1 MDVHAVRLWAGPDNT
16 RIVLDLSGSAQH
28 SLAVLG
34 NPERVVLDVPGAPGW
49 VRGWGRAAGVT
60 ADYFEIDSD
69 FGHSASGLDAAKW
82 APRLKA
88 FMATLQNRS

>member
-1 MDVHAVRLWAGPDNT
+1 MAKLK
-16 RIVLDLSGSAQH
+16 
-28 SLAVLG
+28 
-34 NPERVVLDVPGAPGW
+34 
-49 VRGWGRAAGVT
+49 AAGVE

-88 FMATLQNRS
+88 FMATLEKRS

>member
-1 MDVHAVRLWAGPDNT
+1 MTAMFLPTGKAVN
-16 RIVLDLSGSAQH
+16 
-28 SLAVLG
+28 
-34 NPERVVLDVPGAPGW
+34 
-49 VRGWGRAAGVT
+49 AAGGG

-88 FMATLQNRS
+88 FRVGLETRS